1 MDRVFLDAN
10 VLFSAA
16 WRPDGRVRRLWE
28 LRGVEL
34 LTSEYAF
41 EEARRNLADAEHLR
55 ALARLLRTTTIV
67 ETHDVVIPLP
77 AAALCLPAD
86 DRPILLAAITARA
99 THLLTGNSRDFG
111 PLLGRRVGGVTVLLP
126 GEYSRRAAGR

>member
-28 LRGVEL
+28 LRDVEL

-41 EEARRNLADAEHLR
+41 EEARRNLEGTERLKT
-55 ALARLLRTTTIV
+55 LARLLRTTTIV
-67 ETHDVVIPLP
+67 ETHDVVIRLP
-77 AAALCLPAD
+77 AVASCLPAD

-111 PLLGRRVGGVTVLLP
+111 PLLGQRVGGVTVLLP
-126 GEYSRRAAGR
+126 AEYLARR

>member
-16 WRPDGRVRRLWE
+16 WRPDGRMRRLWE
-28 LRGVEL
+28 LGDVEL

-41 EEARRNLADAEHLR
+41 EEARRNLEGAEPLR
-55 ALARLLRTTTIV
+55 ELARLLRRMTIV

-77 AAALCLPAD
+77 AAASCLPAD

-111 PLLGRRVGGVTVLLP
+111 PLLGKRVGGVTILLP
-126 GEYSRRAAGR
+126 ADYPGRR